1 MLGLLPHT
9 DMQNNPSTNIV
20 FSAAAE
26 LDVIARLPTASP
38 HSFLGWA
45 FGAYLK
51 RDPVVRSVNIW
62 QMQLAVDRLSPLE
75 PSDTPLAMNF
85 LTGHRFW
92 YQTCLCAYSLVKQAG
107 QHLRLVIY
115 DDGTLTVRDQQRIQR
130 LFPDV
135 RIVLSEEITQRLD
148 QVLPESRFP
157 MLRSRRLAYP
167 HLRKLIDIHAGATGW
182 NLVLDSDML
191 FFHRPQKLLDW
202 LQAPQQPCYM
212 MDLQTAYGYSIA
224 LMTDLAGKPI
234 PDKINVG
241 LCGLSSDAIDWA
253 QVESWCSTL
262 MAKEGHHYFQEQAL
276 TAMLIAQATGA
287 VAFPASEYLLMPNRA
302 EVLRPRAMMHHY
314 VDYSKP
320 WYFRHAWRHI
330 VKM

>member
-1 MLGLLPHT
+1 
-9 DMQNNPSTNIV
+9 MQNHPAQNV
-20 FSAAAE
+20 LFSAATE
-26 LDVIARLPTASP
+26 LDMVTRLPTASP
-38 HSFLGWA
+38 NSVLSWA
-45 FGAYLK
+45 IGAYLK
-51 RDPVVRSVNIW
+51 RDPLIRRINIW

-115 DDGTLTVRDQQRIQR
+115 DDGTLTVRDQQSIQR

-148 QVLPESRFP
+148 QVLPASRFP
-157 MLRSRRLAYP
+157 TLRSHRLNYP

-202 LQAPQQPCYM
+202 LRAPQKPCYM
-212 MDLQTAYGYSIA
+212 MDLQTAYGYSIE
-224 LMTDLAGKPI
+224 LMTGLAGKPI
-234 PDKINVG
+234 PDRINVG
-241 LCGLSSDAIDWA
+241 LCGLCSEAIDWA

-262 MAKEGHHYFQEQAL
+262 MEKEGHHYFQEQAL
-276 TAMLIAQATGA
+276 TAMLIAQAPGV
-287 VAFPASEYLLMPNRA
+287 VALPATEYLLMPNRS
-302 EVLRPRAMMHHY
+302 EVLRPQAMMHHY